1 MCKNKAVLIEESTII
16 QYMNTIKEYCFIYHS
31 RIKCGIAFRICISE
45 ENHCHPNPCRNAG
58 VCTEAD
64 GAFVCTC
71 SEGFKGVNCEGRNNE
86 WTFEDEMLS
95 NMLSMFVVLL

>member
-1 MCKNKAVLIEESTII
+1 MSNYSVATYEYNKQTLF
-16 QYMNTIKEYCFIYHS
+16 YMQNT
-31 RIKCGIAFRICISE
+31 RIKYGIVFHIYFLE

-71 SEGFKGVNCEGRNNE
+71 SEGFKGVNCEG
-86 WTFEDEMLS
+86 M
-95 NMLSMFVVLL
+95 

>member
-1 MCKNKAVLIEESTII
+1 MTSVIRNKQFKFAKL
-16 QYMNTIKEYCFIYHS
+16 
-31 RIKCGIAFRICISE
+31 RLE

-71 SEGFKGVNCEGRNNE
+71 SEGFKGVNCEGKGSQSQA
-86 WTFEDEMLS
+86 TMK
-95 NMLSMFVVLL
+95 